1 MDHKE
6 TDHLENP
13 GIDER
18 ILKWIIQK
26 LAGITGTGLNW
37 LRIRTN
43 GGLL

>member
-26 LAGITGTGLNW
+26 LARITGTEISW

-43 GGLL
+43 GRLL